1 MVTKDQ
7 KKMKN
12 ENPKTA
18 KRKLPSKPYL
28 PSRRVIEHLDEPL
41 AQLTPAQRCEL
52 IAEISES
59 ILEDPQ
65 SAFTTHRREDSL
77 EDNEAHATTRT
88 ATTKDQKSPSGPSI
102 PSKMRRLLEMANPSK
117 NDNDDNTTRLSVL
130 SLLAIF
136 QDVIPSYRIRLP
148 TSAEMAVRVSKETK
162 QLWNYE
168 RALLTSYQQYLK
180 LLDSLWERG
189 NGVQHSNK
197 KKKKNQN
204 DNHTTT
210 LSPLSVT
217 AILCLTELLKSAS
230 HFNFRSNILSI
241 VVRQMNHRTCEEVAI
256 ACCNAIAYV
265 FEHDAQGEIALEAAK
280 MISKIVK
287 DRFEKSDGKSAMAI
301 RPEMIRTFI
310 KIPLRVHVDEAE
322 AAKLAEQAKAKKKKK
337 DKEQDDID
345 SELKEGD
352 ATVDK
357 ILLARCQA
365 DTLHAVTLTYFRIL
379 KGVNFVAADHDGTQ
393 TKINAATELLAPAL
407 EGLAKFAHLI
417 NFDTVRD
424 VLEVLKGLLK
434 EVDSL
439 PLDAALNCILTAF
452 QTLQGPGRELQ
463 IDQKEYV
470 SPLYGQL
477 PRLITEG
484 HDSTNTELAL
494 KCLHAAFI
502 KRKEYSTVRI
512 AAFVKQLSTTA
523 MHAPPFTAAPLLA
536 FLRQILHRY
545 PSAAQLLE
553 NEQDVVTQGTYTP
566 EVEDPEYTNPFAT
579 SAWELGTLKFHI
591 FPSIEDHAKGA
602 AAKKMLLLPSEDP
615 AKIREQLVRNSEE
628 VYISYKSSKKKHPL
642 STAAKKSNNSRRD
655 RSEARFITPRP
666 SHNYHLK

>member
-7 KKMKN
+7 KKIKN
-12 ENPKTA
+12 DNPKSA

-28 PSRRVIEHLDEPL
+28 PSRRIIEHLDEPIS
-41 AQLTPAQRCEL
+41 QLTTAQRCEH

-65 SAFTTHRREDSL
+65 SAFATHRREDGM
-77 EDNEAHATTRT
+77 EDNDEST
-88 ATTKDQKSPSGPSI
+88 SSGPSI

-117 NDNDDNTTRLSVL
+117 NNNDENTTRLAVL

-148 TSAEMAVRVSKETK
+148 SSAEMAVRVSKETK

-197 KKKKNQN
+197 KKKNQN
-204 DNHTTT
+204 DSHTTI

-241 VVRQMNHRTCEEVAI
+241 VVRQMNHRTCDEVAI
-256 ACCNAIAYV
+256 ACCNSIAHV
-265 FEHDAQGEIALEAAK
+265 FEHDAQGEIALEASK

-301 RPEMIRTFI
+301 RPEMIRTFV

-379 KGVNFVAADHDGTQ
+379 KGVNFVAADSDGKQ
-393 TKINAATELLAPAL
+393 KKIESATELLAPAL

-484 HDSTNTELAL
+484 HESTNTELAL

-523 MHAPPFTAAPLLA
+523 MHAPPFTSAPLLA

-545 PSAAQLLE
+545 PSATQLLE
-553 NEQDVVTQGTYTP
+553 NEQDVVTQGTYSP
-566 EVEDPEYTNPFAT
+566 EVDDPEYTNPFAT

-591 FPSIEDHAKGA
+591 FPSIEDQSKGA
-602 AAKKMLLLPSEDP
+602 AAKKMLQLPSEDP
-615 AKIREQLVRNSEE
+615 AKIREGLVRNSKEI
-628 VYISYKSSKKKHPL
+628 YIAFKSSKKKHPL
-642 STAAKKSNNSRRD
+642 YIASKKSSSNNRRD
-655 RSEARFITPRP
+655 RSDVRFITPRP

>member
-1 MVTKDQ
+1 
-7 KKMKN
+7 MKN
-12 ENPKTA
+12 DNPKNA

-28 PSRRVIEHLDEPL
+28 PSRRIIEHLDEPI

-65 SAFTTHRREDSL
+65 SAFATHRREESL
-77 EDNEAHATTRT
+77 EDNDEST
-88 ATTKDQKSPSGPSI
+88 ATTSQKNQSGPSI

-117 NDNDDNTTRLSVL
+117 NNNDETTTRLAVL

-189 NGVQHSNK
+189 NGIQHSNK
-197 KKKKNQN
+197 KKKNQH
-204 DNHTTT
+204 DIHTTT

-217 AILCLTELLKSAS
+217 AILCLSELLKSAS

-241 VVRQMNHRTCEEVAI
+241 VVRQMNHRTCDEVAI
-256 ACCNAIAYV
+256 ACCNSIAHV

-301 RPEMIRTFI
+301 RPEMIRTFV

-337 DKEQDDID
+337 DKEQDEID

-379 KGVNFVAADHDGTQ
+379 KGVNIVAADHDGKQ
-393 TKINAATELLAPAL
+393 KKIDTATELLAPAL

-463 IDQKEYV
+463 VDQKEYV

-484 HDSTNTELAL
+484 HESTNTELAL

-523 MHAPPFTAAPLLA
+523 MHAPPYTSAPLLA

-591 FPSIEDHAKGA
+591 FPCISDQSKGA
-602 AAKKMLLLPSEDP
+602 AAKKMLQLPSEDP
-615 AKIREQLVRNSEE
+615 SKIRDELVRNRREM
-628 VYISYKSSKKKHPL
+628 YIAFKSSKKKHPL
-642 STAAKKSNNSRRD
+642 SITLKKSNNKRRD
-655 RSEARFITPRP
+655 KSDARFITPR
-666 SHNYHLK
+666 HLKTTI